1 MADVTIQLMQKLG
14 IKINRESYLR
24 VAYLGEP
31 PEDLGG
37 EELVRLEKLFAEDGS
52 LIQ

>member
-14 IKINRESYLR
+14 IQINRESYLNI
-24 VAYLGEP
+24 AYLGEP
-31 PEDLGG
+31 PEELEG
-37 EELVRLEKLFAEDGS
+37 EEIVRLEKLFAEDGS